1 MRYDISYLD
10 ITESFLERMR
20 HSNSPENWLCEFD
33 ESVLEEG
40 ERLNVIL
47 GVIKWEVEHDCL
59 SGELS
64 DELYLYFED
73 FSKGKLNDIIDPEEW
88 DDVVNDLTDCF
99 NKAFPNGLE
108 DDS

>member
-20 HSNSPENWLCEFD
+20 HSNSPENWLSEFD
-33 ESVLEEG
+33 ESTLEEG

-47 GVIKWEVEHDCL
+47 GVIKWEVEHNCL
-59 SGELS
+59 SEALS
-64 DELYLYFED
+64 DELYLYYED
-73 FSKGKLNDIIDPEEW
+73 FVRGRLDDIIDPEER
-88 DDVVNDLTDCF
+88 DDVVKDLTDCF

-108 DDS
+108 ENS

>member
-10 ITESFLERMR
+10 ITESFLERMQY
-20 HSNSPENWLCEFD
+20 SNSPENWLCEFD
-33 ESVLEEG
+33 ESVLEEA

-59 SGELS
+59 SEALS
-64 DELYLYFED
+64 DELYLYYED
-73 FSKGKLNDIIDPEEW
+73 FVKGRLDDIIDLEEW
-88 DDVVNDLTDCF
+88 DTVVNDLTNCF

-108 DDS
+108 DVF